1 MNIAILGAT
10 SQIAKDL
17 IYSLIAEDRSRYSL
31 TLFARSPEKII
42 HQLNSVGITAGYSAY
57 HFDEF
62 NKRQNYDL
70 IINFVGVGNPAQAAA
85 MGASI
90 FDVTLKYDDLAL
102 GYLQSQPDCRYIF
115 LSSGAAYGVN
125 FEKPV
130 DERSLAVIP
139 LNNFQSQDWYSIA
152 KLHAECRH
160 RSLGDNSIVDIRIF
174 NYFSSTQDMSARF
187 LITDIVRAIYEKT
200 VLITSEDNIC
210 RDFLCPSDFYALVK
224 SMIFCP
230 RTNMAVDAYS
240 KAPVKKINLLSA
252 LYERYGLQYEFTKS
266 YEGVNATGT
275 KSFYYSSNKAA
286 AKFGY
291 TPQFT
296 SIEGVIDQIDAYLYK
311 IGSNTERF

>member
-130 DERSLAVIP
+130 DERSFAVIP
-139 LNNFQSQDWYSIA
+139 LNNFQQQDWYSLA
-152 KLHAECRH
+152 KLYAECRH
-160 RSLGDNSIVDIRIF
+160 RAYKYLSIVDIRIF
-174 NYFSSTQDMSARF
+174 NYFSHTQNMNARY
-187 LITDIVRAIYEKT
+187 LITDIVRAIIKKSIFKT
-200 VLITSEDNIC
+200 SQENIV
-210 RDFLCPSDFYALVK
+210 RDYIGPTDFYNIVNSILNAPPMNEV
-224 SMIFCP
+224 IDC
-230 RTNMAVDAYS
+230 YS
-240 KAPVKKINLLSA
+240 KSPIDKITLLEAMKERYSLKHEFIKSESLINATAIKKNYYSLNRRANNIGYIPELTSLENILKETEIIFSKKI
-252 LYERYGLQYEFTKS
+252 
-266 YEGVNATGT
+266 
-275 KSFYYSSNKAA
+275 
-286 AKFGY
+286 
-291 TPQFT
+291 
-296 SIEGVIDQIDAYLYK
+296 YL
-311 IGSNTERF
+311 